1 MSEPTAYIPVT
12 TLERF
17 MRDVFIAL
25 GVPAADAEICARV
38 LIASDL
44 RGVESHGVG
53 RLRYY
58 YDRIKAGQHDPVT
71 QFEVLRETP
80 TTALVDGHHGMGH
93 VIAHRAMQ
101 IAIEK
106 ARAFGMG
113 SVAVRNSTHFGI
125 AGYYPLMAVQENMV
139 GMAFTNARP
148 SIAPTF
154 SVQPMLG
161 TNPIAFGA
169 PSDEPFPF
177 LFDAATSISQRGK
190 FEVLERAEQTAKEG
204 WVIDQDGHYITDPNI
219 VLQGLSKSTAA
230 LLPLGGMGEELGGHK
245 GYGLATMVEIF
256 SASMQSG
263 MFLHDLLGFNP
274 NGTLRPFMLGH
285 FFMAINVEAFVS
297 IDEFKHT
304 TGQIL
309 RQLRAAEK
317 APGQNRIYTAGEKEY
332 FNEIRVR
339 QQGVAANENLQK
351 EIKFMQRELGLNNYQ
366 FTF

>member
-1 MSEPTAYIPVT
+1 MSEKTVNIPVDM
-12 TLERF
+12 LQRF
-17 MRDVFIAL
+17 MEDVFQGL
-25 GVPAADAEICARV
+25 GVPASDAQISARV

-53 RLRYY
+53 RLKYY
-58 YDRIKAGQHDPVT
+58 YDRIKAGQHNPVT
-71 QFEVLRETP
+71 QFEVVRETP
-80 TTALVDGHHGMGH
+80 ATALVDGHHGMGH
-93 VIAHRAMQ
+93 VIATRAMQ
-101 IAIEK
+101 MAIEK
-106 ARAFGMG
+106 ARVYGMG

-190 FEVLERAEQTAKEG
+190 FEVLERAGKKAAEG
-204 WVIDQDGHYITDPNI
+204 WVIDQEGHYITDPHI
-219 VLQGLSKSTAA
+219 VLQGLTKSTAA

-245 GYGLATMVEIF
+245 GYGLATIVEIL
-256 SASMQSG
+256 SASLQSG
-263 MFLHDLLGFNP
+263 MFLYGLQGLNP
-274 NGTLRPFMLGH
+274 DGTRRPFMLGH
-285 FFMAINVEAFVS
+285 FFQAISIEAFVELE
-297 IDEFKHT
+297 EFKHT
-304 TGQIL
+304 TGEIL

-317 APGQNRIYTAGEKEY
+317 APGQKRIFTAGEKEY
-332 FNEIRVR
+332 YSEIKVR
-339 QQGVAANENLQK
+339 EQGVAANANLQK
-351 EIKFMQRELGLNNYQ
+351 EITIMQQELGLSSYH
-366 FTF
+366 FDF